1 MIRGEPCSKIHT
13 TVKNRDDLYFIAL
26 PLTIKND
33 MATDIHFPVA
43 TTNLATIPSLE
54 GINGQLLKTIIEQGE
69 VSVALLGSS
78 AFLGIPANLN

>member
-1 MIRGEPCSKIHT
+1 
-13 TVKNRDDLYFIAL
+13 
-26 PLTIKND
+26 
-33 MATDIHFPVA
+33 MAADIHFPVA
-43 TTNLATIPSLE
+43 TTNLATIFSLE